1 VSPTNRPR
9 PPDVTPDA
17 LLSQFSWVGGHA
29 DVWRWFDDAETVR
42 SLAAALVGPFRGSA
56 TKVAGIESRG
66 FILGAACALEL
77 DVGFVPIRKAGGI
90 LPGPKAVVET
100 SADYRGGHQTL
111 RLQRAALA
119 SGDRVLL
126 VDDWIE
132 TGSQA
137 AGARALVE
145 ECGATFL
152 GVAAIV
158 DQLPLDGRERLLHVH
173 TLLPK
178 ALLGDDRPAAHD
190 RRPG

>member
-1 VSPTNRPR
+1 MPSHTSPPR
-9 PPDVTPDA
+9 PPEFDRDA
-17 LLSQFSWVGGHA
+17 LLSRFAWVGGHA
-29 DVWRWFDDAETVR
+29 DVWRWFDDPGTLRAI
-42 SLAAALVGPFRGSA
+42 AAALTAPFRDTA

-77 DVGFVPIRKAGGI
+77 DVGFVPIRKGVGVF
-90 LPGPKAVVET
+90 PGPKAVVET
-100 SADYRGGHQTL
+100 SADYRGGRQRL

-119 SGDRVLL
+119 PGDRVLL

-158 DQLPLDGRERLLHVH
+158 DQLPPGRLEPLLHVH

-178 ALLGDDRPAAHD
+178 ALLGDDR
-190 RRPG
+190 